1 MGHVIFGV
9 IWPSSSIVACLT
21 SPSGAID
28 AFGIHRAHFS
38 VRCKLKPCDTSSLI
52 SALIVS
58 CPCRTDLCLPQLSMN
73 IMSSLHALVR
83 SLQVGALHYPI
94 KSLLLYS
101 IMDMCEVE
109 A

>member
-28 AFGIHRAHFS
+28 AFGICWAQS
-38 VRCKLKPCDTSSLI
+38 SIKGKLKPCDTFSSI

-58 CPCRTDLCLPQLSMN
+58 HPCRTDL
-73 IMSSLHALVR
+73 
-83 SLQVGALHYPI
+83 
-94 KSLLLYS
+94 
-101 IMDMCEVE
+101 
-109 A
+109 